1 MIPEKYKGIS
11 SVIGA
16 VIIDLVLGSV
26 YTWSN
31 INSYFVS
38 YLKYHDT
45 PSIELVDGYFLM
57 PIIAFVSN
65 IATYF
70 GPKIDSKIGIKKCLM
85 LTLVMV
91 TLSHIILL
99 YTTKLSFVYFAM
111 IVFGIA
117 IGFSYMGVMKNAWLY
132 FPESKGLI
140 SGIILF
146 GYGLSAL
153 IFTWISD
160 SIVNPTYQK
169 VESNGFFAQE
179 IADKTYNFILTLN
192 IVLGVLSASGYL
204 LIFDYESDHQAKN
217 ANSIDYQKTPQSTTQ
232 DNDMNIQPQK
242 QEIKLA
248 SPIKDIFHGVQ
259 IYQIIAM
266 NFCTLYFCYMVT
278 NTNRSFGQLNM
289 LNEGLLSTLSKTF
302 SLLNG
307 GGRIMW
313 GILFDKFG
321 FKPLYTLLVCAE
333 LIISASIFF
342 IGGYSSLY
350 FIAVCI
356 TSLLLAGNIALMV
369 PLYPKIFGTRYGPEV
384 NGIAVA
390 LYGFSCLLGP
400 IIAKF
405 FIKERSDYKI
415 LYLSGTFFALISL
428 ITVLTFDEK
437 VFKFKHE
444 KNEEVGKSNIEKRST
459 ELLITEK

>member
-179 IADKTYNFILTLN
+179 IADKN
-192 IVLGVLSASGYL
+192 
-204 LIFDYESDHQAKN
+204 
-217 ANSIDYQKTPQSTTQ
+217 
-232 DNDMNIQPQK
+232 
-242 QEIKLA
+242 
-248 SPIKDIFHGVQ
+248 
-259 IYQIIAM
+259 
-266 NFCTLYFCYMVT
+266 LYF
-278 NTNRSFGQLNM
+278 SIGQL
-289 LNEGLLSTLSKTF
+289 
-302 SLLNG
+302 
-307 GGRIMW
+307 I
-313 GILFDKFG
+313 
-321 FKPLYTLLVCAE
+321 
-333 LIISASIFF
+333 
-342 IGGYSSLY
+342 
-350 FIAVCI
+350 
-356 TSLLLAGNIALMV
+356 
-369 PLYPKIFGTRYGPEV
+369 
-384 NGIAVA
+384 
-390 LYGFSCLLGP
+390 
-400 IIAKF
+400 
-405 FIKERSDYKI
+405 
-415 LYLSGTFFALISL
+415 
-428 ITVLTFDEK
+428 
-437 VFKFKHE
+437 
-444 KNEEVGKSNIEKRST
+444 
-459 ELLITEK
+459 